1 MSDYMI
7 LRQIRLRASHRPT
20 GKTTHYHGGQQVPI
34 PDMLR
39 IVKYIDD
46 PGYYLLYCDEHGQEL
61 TDTYHESLADAMTQ
75 AEWEFQVRA
84 HDWQVIHKA

>member
-1 MSDYMI
+1 
-7 LRQIRLRASHRPT
+7 
-20 GKTTHYHGGQQVPI
+20 
-34 PDMLR
+34 MLR